1 MPTAERKLRR
11 GLVAFGGNAL
21 IRARERGSIGEQIA
35 NAEEAAKA
43 LCALVETYSNL
54 IMVHGNGPQ
63 VGQNLI
69 RVEEAVT
76 KVPPLPLDVC
86 VAETQGSM
94 GYIIEKAMSNEF
106 HRRGIPRDLM
116 TVLTQVEVDA
126 EDPAFK
132 NPTKPIGPFYTAYRA
147 RHLMEQERWPM
158 VEDAGRGYRKVV
170 ASPKPRRILSVGA
183 LKALYDTGAFIIAG
197 GGGGIPV
204 VRELDG
210 THRGVEAVIDKD
222 RTSVL
227 LACDLDV
234 DEMLILTSVSNLF
247 LNFGKPGQKA
257 LSQVSLEEVVSYQK
271 EGQFPPGSMGPK
283 IEAAVQFLVRKGGS
297 VLITDSAHLTDAAKG
312 RAGTR
317 IFHKKEAGPEI
328 VASRSQKCLEKI

>member
-1 MPTAERKLRR
+1 
-11 GLVAFGGNAL
+11 VAFGGNAL
-21 IRARERGSIGEQIA
+21 IKAREKGTIHEQAA
-35 NAEEAAKA
+35 NAEEAARA
-43 LCALVETYSNL
+43 LCELVHAYSNL
-54 IMVHGNGPQ
+54 LMVHGNGPQ

-76 KVPPLPLDVC
+76 KVPPLPLDAC

-94 GYIIEKAMSNEF
+94 GYLLEKAISNEF
-106 HRRGIPRDLM
+106 HRRHIDRDIL

-126 EDPAFK
+126 NDPAFK

-147 RHLMEQERWPM
+147 KHLMEVERWPM
-158 VEDAGRGYRKVV
+158 VEDSGRGYRKVV
-170 ASPKPRRILSVGA
+170 ASPKPGRILSVGA
-183 LKALYDTGAFIIAG
+183 LRALYDTGAFIIAG

-204 VRELDG
+204 VRDLDG

-234 DEMLILTSVSNLF
+234 EEILILTGVPCLYV
-247 LNFGKPGQKA
+247 NFGKPDQKT
-257 LSQVSLEEVVSYQK
+257 LSTVSLDEVVAYQR

-297 VLITDSAHLTDAAKG
+297 VLITDAEHLGEAARG

-317 IFHKKEAGPEI
+317 IVHEKTPTPEI
-328 VASRSQKCLEKI
+328 TRSSPCSERTSSPSTT

>member
-1 MPTAERKLRR
+1 MKKKRA
-11 GLVAFGGNAL
+11 LVAFGGNAL
-21 IRARERGSIGEQIA
+21 IKANEKGTIHEQLS
-35 NAEEAAKA
+35 NADEAAGQ
-43 LCALVETYSNL
+43 LVPLLESYRCVML
-54 IMVHGNGPQ
+54 VHGNGPQ

-94 GYIIEKAMSNEF
+94 GYILEKALSNELQ
-106 HRRGIPRDLM
+106 RRGVNRDLLS
-116 TVLTQVEVDA
+116 VLSQIEVDA
-126 EDPAFK
+126 EDPAFR

-147 RHLMEQERWPM
+147 KHLMEVERWAM
-158 VEDAGRGYRKVV
+158 VEDSGRGYRKVV
-170 ASPKPRRILSVGA
+170 ASPKPRRVLSVGA
-183 LKALYDTGAFIIAG
+183 LKALYETGAIIIAG

-227 LACDLDV
+227 LACELDV
-234 DEMLILTSVSNLF
+234 DEMLIITSVPCLYV
-247 LNFGKPGQKA
+247 NFGKPDQKA
-257 LSQVSLEEVVSYQK
+257 LHEATLEEVQRYQK

-283 IEAAVQFLVRKGGS
+283 IEAAVQFLVKKGGS
-297 VLITDSAHLTDAAKG
+297 VVITDAAHLQAAMDG

-317 IFHKKEAGPEI
+317 IVHQKVRKPARIERMESVKKG
-328 VASRSQKCLEKI
+328 

>member
-1 MPTAERKLRR
+1 MAALKRA
-11 GLVAFGGNAL
+11 LVAFGGNAL
-21 IRARERGSIGEQIA
+21 IRASEKGTVHEQLA
-35 NAEEAAKA
+35 NAAEAARE
-43 LCALVETYSNL
+43 LVPLLEAYAC
-54 IMVHGNGPQ
+54 IMLVHGNGPQ

-94 GYIIEKAMSNEF
+94 GYILEKALSNEL
-106 HRRGIPRDLM
+106 HCRAINRDLM
-116 TVLTQVEVDA
+116 TVLTQIEVDA

-147 RHLMEQERWPM
+147 KHLMEVERWAM
-158 VEDAGRGYRKVV
+158 VEDSGRGYRKVV
-170 ASPKPRRILSVGA
+170 ASPKPKRVLSVGA
-183 LKALYDTGAFIIAG
+183 LRALYETGSIIIAG

-227 LACDLDV
+227 LACELDV
-234 DEMLILTSVSNLF
+234 DDMLVVTSVPCLYV
-247 LNFGKPGQKA
+247 NFGKPDQRA
-257 LSQVSLEEVVSYQK
+257 LAEASLEEILQYQK

-283 IEAAVQFLVRKGGS
+283 IEAAVAFLAKKGGS
-297 VLITDSAHLTDAAKG
+297 VLITDAKHLKAAVEGK
-312 RAGTR
+312 AGTR
-317 IFHKKEAGPEI
+317 IVH
-328 VASRSQKCLEKI
+328 EKATVKVPIARKG

>member
-1 MPTAERKLRR
+1 M
-11 GLVAFGGNAL
+11 AFGGNAL
-21 IRARERGSIGEQIA
+21 IQAREKGTIHEQVA
-35 NAEEAAKA
+35 NAEQAARA
-43 LCALVETYSNL
+43 LCDLVHAYGNL
-54 IMVHGNGPQ
+54 LMVHGNGPQ

-69 RVEEAVT
+69 RVEEGVT

-94 GYIIEKAMSNEF
+94 GYVLEKAISNEF
-106 HRRGIPRDLM
+106 HRRGIERDIL

-126 EDPAFK
+126 SDPAFR

-147 RHLMEQERWPM
+147 KHLMEVERWPM

-170 ASPKPRRILSVGA
+170 ASPKPGRILSVGA
-183 LKALYDTGAFIIAG
+183 LRALYDTGAFIIAG

-227 LACDLDV
+227 LACDLGV
-234 DEMLILTSVSNLF
+234 EEMLILTGVPCLF
-247 LNFGKPGQKA
+247 ANYGKPDQRA
-257 LSQVSLEEVVSYQK
+257 LSTVSLEEVVAYQR

-297 VLITDSAHLTDAAKG
+297 VLITDAEHLAEAALG

-317 IFHKKEAGPEI
+317 IVHQKSPEPEI
-328 VASRSQKCLEKI
+328 LRSAPCSEKT

>member
-1 MPTAERKLRR
+1 MRR
-11 GLVAFGGNAL
+11 GLLAFGGNAL
-21 IRARERGSIGEQIA
+21 IKAREKGTIHEQIA
-35 NAEEAAKA
+35 NADEAARQIVP
-43 LCALVETYSNL
+43 LVDSYACFM
-54 IMVHGNGPQ
+54 MVHGNGPQ

-94 GYIIEKAMSNEF
+94 GYILEKALSNELQ
-106 HRRGIPRDLM
+106 RKGTERDLM
-116 TVLTQVEVDA
+116 SVLTQVEVDA
-126 EDPAFK
+126 EDPAFR

-147 RHLMEQERWPM
+147 KHLMEVERWAM
-158 VEDAGRGYRKVV
+158 VEDSGRGYRKVV
-170 ASPKPRRILSVGA
+170 ASPKPKRILSVGA
-183 LKALYDTGAFIIAG
+183 LGALYETGSLLIAG

-227 LACDLDV
+227 LGCDLDV
-234 DEMLILTSVSNLF
+234 DDMFFVTGVPCLY
-247 LNFGKPGQKA
+247 LNFGKSNQKV
-257 LSQVSLEEVVSYQK
+257 LSEVSLDEVLAYHK

-283 IEAAVQFLVRKGGS
+283 IEAAAQFLAKKGGS
-297 VLITDSAHLTDAAKG
+297 VIITDAPNIAASVAGK
-312 RAGTR
+312 AGTR
-317 IFHKKEAGPEI
+317 IVHEKAKKPAKIER
-328 VASRSQKCLEKI
+328 ASVKR

>member
-1 MPTAERKLRR
+1 MDGRKSLI
-11 GLVAFGGNAL
+11 AFGGNAL
-21 IRARERGSIGEQIA
+21 IKAGEKGTLREQLA
-35 NAEEAAKA
+35 NADEAARQ
-43 LCALVETYSNL
+43 LVPL
-54 IMVHGNGPQ
+54 IQRYACVLLVHGNGPQ

-94 GYIIEKAMSNEF
+94 GYLLEKALSNELQ
-106 HRRGIPRDLM
+106 RRGVDRDLLS
-116 TVLTQVEVDA
+116 VLTQVEVDA
-126 EDPAFK
+126 EDPAFR

-147 RHLMEQERWPM
+147 KHLMEVERWPM
-158 VEDAGRGYRKVV
+158 VEDSGRGYRKVV
-170 ASPKPRRILSVGA
+170 ASPKPKRILSVGA
-183 LKALYDTGAFIIAG
+183 LRALYETGSIIIAG

-234 DEMLILTSVSNLF
+234 DDLFVVTSVPCLYV
-247 LNFGKPGQKA
+247 NFGKPDQKA
-257 LSQVSLEEVVSYQK
+257 LTQVSLEEILKYQK
-271 EGQFPPGSMGPK
+271 EGQFPAGSMGPK
-283 IEAAVQFLVRKGGS
+283 VEAAVQFLVKKGGK
-297 VLITDSAHLTDAAKG
+297 VVITDAARLLAAVEG
-312 RAGTR
+312 RAGTC
-317 IFHKKEAGPEI
+317 IVHEKKAAKPG
-328 VASRSQKCLEKI
+328 KIERAAALKG

>member
-1 MPTAERKLRR
+1 MRR
-11 GLVAFGGNAL
+11 GLLAFGGNAL
-21 IRARERGSIGEQIA
+21 IKAREKGTIHEQMA
-35 NAEEAAKA
+35 NADEAAGQIVPLLDRYA
-43 LCALVETYSNL
+43 CFM
-54 IMVHGNGPQ
+54 MVHGNGPQ

-94 GYIIEKAMSNEF
+94 GYILEKALSNELQ
-106 HRRGIPRDLM
+106 RKGTERDLM
-116 TVLTQVEVDA
+116 SVLTQVEVDA
-126 EDPAFK
+126 EDPAFR

-147 RHLMEQERWPM
+147 KHLMEVERWAM
-158 VEDAGRGYRKVV
+158 VEDSGRGYRKVV
-170 ASPKPRRILSVGA
+170 ASPKPKRILSVGA
-183 LKALYDTGAFIIAG
+183 LRALYETGSILIAG

-227 LACDLDV
+227 LGCDLDV
-234 DEMLILTSVSNLF
+234 DDMFFVTGVPCLY
-247 LNFGKPGQKA
+247 LNFGKSNQKV
-257 LSQVSLEEVVSYQK
+257 LSEVSLDEVLAYHK

-283 IEAAVQFLVRKGGS
+283 IEAAAQFLAKKGGS
-297 VLITDSAHLTDAAKG
+297 VIITDAPNIAASVAGK
-312 RAGTR
+312 AGTR
-317 IFHKKEAGPEI
+317 IVHEKAKKPAKIER
-328 VASRSQKCLEKI
+328 ASVKR

>member
-1 MPTAERKLRR
+1 MRR
-11 GLVAFGGNAL
+11 GLLAFGGNAL
-21 IRARERGSIGEQIA
+21 IKAKEKGTIHEQIA
-35 NAEEAAKA
+35 NADEAAGQIVP
-43 LCALVETYSNL
+43 LLSSYDCFM
-54 IMVHGNGPQ
+54 MVHGNGPQ

-94 GYIIEKAMSNEF
+94 GYLLEKALSNELQ
-106 HRRGIPRDLM
+106 RAGIERDLM
-116 TVLTQVEVDA
+116 SVLSQVEVDA
-126 EDPAFK
+126 EDPAFR

-147 RHLMEQERWPM
+147 KHLMEVERWAM
-158 VEDAGRGYRKVV
+158 VEDSGRGYRKVV
-170 ASPKPRRILSVGA
+170 ASPKPKRILSVGA
-183 LKALYDTGAFIIAG
+183 LRALYETGSIIIAG

-227 LACDLDV
+227 LAITLDV
-234 DEMLILTSVSNLF
+234 DDMLVVTSVPCLYI
-247 LNFGKPGQKA
+247 NFGRSDQKA
-257 LSQVSLEEVVSYQK
+257 LSEVGLEEVLAYHK

-283 IEAAVQFLVRKGGS
+283 IEAAAAFLAKKGGN
-297 VLITDSAHLTDAAKG
+297 VIITDASHLVQAVAGK
-312 RAGTR
+312 AGTR
-317 IFHKKEAGPEI
+317 IVHEK
-328 VASRSQKCLEKI
+328 ASKPARIERATAVRKS

>member
-1 MPTAERKLRR
+1 MKKRR
-11 GLVAFGGNAL
+11 ALVAFGGNAL
-21 IRARERGSIGEQIA
+21 IKANEKGTIHEQLA
-35 NAEEAAKA
+35 NADEAARQ
-43 LCALVETYSNL
+43 LVPLLENYRCVML
-54 IMVHGNGPQ
+54 VHGNGPQ

-94 GYIIEKAMSNEF
+94 GYILEKALSNELQ
-106 HRRGIPRDLM
+106 RKGIDRDLLS
-116 TVLTQVEVDA
+116 VLSQIEVDA
-126 EDPAFK
+126 EDPAFR

-147 RHLMEQERWPM
+147 KHLMEVERWAM
-158 VEDAGRGYRKVV
+158 VEDSGRGYRKVV
-170 ASPKPRRILSVGA
+170 ASPKPKRVLSVGA
-183 LKALYDTGAFIIAG
+183 LKALYETGAIIIAG

-227 LACDLDV
+227 LACELDV
-234 DEMLILTSVSNLF
+234 DEMLIITSVPCLYA
-247 LNFGKPGQKA
+247 NFGKPDQKA
-257 LSQVSLEEVVSYQK
+257 LHETTLDEVQRYQK

-283 IEAAVQFLVRKGGS
+283 IEAAVQFLVKKGGS
-297 VLITDSAHLTDAAKG
+297 VIITDAAHLQAAMEG
-312 RAGTR
+312 RGGTR
-317 IFHKKEAGPEI
+317 IVH
-328 VASRSQKCLEKI
+328 EKIRKPARIERMESVKQG

>member
-1 MPTAERKLRR
+1 
-11 GLVAFGGNAL
+11 VAFGGNAL
-21 IRARERGSIGEQIA
+21 IKAREKGTIHEQIA
-35 NAEEAAKA
+35 NAEEAAHA
-43 LCALVETYSNL
+43 LCDLVHAYSNL
-54 IMVHGNGPQ
+54 LMVHGNGPQ

-69 RVEEAVT
+69 RVEEGVT
-76 KVPPLPLDVC
+76 KVPPLPLDAC

-94 GYIIEKAMSNEF
+94 GYILEKAISNEF
-106 HRRGIPRDLM
+106 HRRKIDRDIL
-116 TVLTQVEVDA
+116 TVLTQVEVDPG
-126 EDPAFK
+126 DPAFK

-147 RHLMEQERWPM
+147 KHLMEVERWPM
-158 VEDAGRGYRKVV
+158 VEDSGRGFRKVV
-170 ASPKPRRILSVGA
+170 ASPKPGRILSVGA

-204 VRELDG
+204 VRNLDG

-234 DEMLILTSVSNLF
+234 DEILILTGVPCLYVHY
-247 LNFGKPGQKA
+247 GKPDQRA
-257 LSQVSLEEVVSYQK
+257 LSTVSLEEVVGYQR

-297 VLITDSAHLTDAAKG
+297 VLITDAEHLSEAALG

-317 IFHKKEAGPEI
+317 IVHEKPSEI
-328 VASRSQKCLEKI
+328 EITRSATCSEKT

>member
-1 MPTAERKLRR
+1 MRR

-21 IRARERGSIGEQIA
+21 IKAREKGTIHEQIA
-35 NAEEAAKA
+35 NADEAARQIVP
-43 LCALVETYSNL
+43 LLENYSCFML
-54 IMVHGNGPQ
+54 VHGNGPQ

-94 GYIIEKAMSNEF
+94 GYVLEKALSNELQ
-106 HRRGIPRDLM
+106 RRGVERDLM
-116 TVLTQVEVDA
+116 SVLSQVEVDA
-126 EDPAFK
+126 EDPAFR

-147 RHLMEQERWPM
+147 KHLMEVERWAM
-158 VEDAGRGYRKVV
+158 VEDSGRGYRKVV
-170 ASPKPRRILSVGA
+170 ASPKPKRILSVGA
-183 LKALYDTGAFIIAG
+183 LRALYETGSIIIAG

-204 VRELDG
+204 VRDLDG

-227 LACDLDV
+227 LAVALDV
-234 DEMLILTSVSNLF
+234 DDVLVVTSVPCLYI
-247 LNFGKPGQKA
+247 NFGKANQRA
-257 LSQVSLEEVVSYQK
+257 LSEVSLEEVLAYHK

-283 IEAAVQFLVRKGGS
+283 IEAAAQFLAKKGGS
-297 VLITDSAHLTDAAKG
+297 VIITDAPNLAKAVVG
-312 RAGTR
+312 KAGTR
-317 IFHKKEAGPEI
+317 IVHEKARKTSRIERAKAP
-328 VASRSQKCLEKI
+328 VASKD

>member
-1 MPTAERKLRR
+1 MRKKKA
-11 GLVAFGGNAL
+11 LVAFGGNAL
-21 IRARERGSIGEQIA
+21 IKAGEKGTLREQLA
-35 NAEEAAKA
+35 NADEAAGQ
-43 LCALVETYSNL
+43 LVPLLENYACVML
-54 IMVHGNGPQ
+54 VHGNGPQ

-94 GYIIEKAMSNEF
+94 GYLIEKALSNELQ
-106 HRRGIPRDLM
+106 RRGIQRDLM
-116 TVLTQVEVDA
+116 SVLSQVEVDA
-126 EDPAFK
+126 EDPAFR

-147 RHLMEQERWPM
+147 KHLMEVERWPM
-158 VEDAGRGYRKVV
+158 VEDSGRGYRKVV
-170 ASPKPRRILSVGA
+170 PSPKPKRLLSVGA
-183 LKALYDTGAFIIAG
+183 LKALFETGSIIVAG

-227 LACDLDV
+227 LACELDV
-234 DEMLILTSVSNLF
+234 DEMLIITSVPCLYV
-247 LNFGKPGQKA
+247 NFGKPDQKA
-257 LSQVSLEEVVSYQK
+257 LSGVSLDEILRYQK

-283 IEAAVQFLVRKGGS
+283 VEAAVQFLVRKGGS
-297 VLITDSAHLTDAAKG
+297 VVITDAAHLQAASEG

-317 IFHKKEAGPEI
+317 IIHEKTEKT
-328 VASRSQKCLEKI
+328 EKIHRLETAKRG

>member
-1 MPTAERKLRR
+1 MGGKR

-21 IRARERGSIGEQIA
+21 IKAGEKGTLEEQLA
-35 NAEEAAKA
+35 NADEAARQ
-43 LCALVETYSNL
+43 L
-54 IMVHGNGPQ
+54 IPLFHRYDRVVLVHGNGPQ

-69 RVEEAVT
+69 RQEEAVT

-94 GYIIEKAMSNEF
+94 GYILEKALSNELE
-106 HRRGIPRDLM
+106 RRGIRRDLLS
-116 TVLTQVEVDA
+116 VLTQIEVDA
-126 EDPAFK
+126 EDPAFR

-147 RHLMEQERWPM
+147 KHLMEVERWAM
-158 VEDAGRGYRKVV
+158 VEDSGRGYRKVV
-170 ASPKPRRILSVGA
+170 PSPKPKRVLGIGA
-183 LKALYDTGAFIIAG
+183 LRSLYETGAILIAG

-227 LACDLDV
+227 LACELQV
-234 DEMLILTSVSNLF
+234 DEMVIVTSVPCLYIHY
-247 LNFGKPGQKA
+247 GKKEQKA
-257 LSQVSLEEVVSYQK
+257 LSDVGLEELLKYQK
-271 EGQFPPGSMGPK
+271 EGHFPPGSMGPK
-283 IEAAVQFLVRKGGS
+283 IEAAVQFLVRRGGS
-297 VLITDSAHLTDAAKG
+297 VILTDAAHLNDAVQG

-317 IFHKKEAGPEI
+317 IHHTRPEPAPAE
-328 VASRSQKCLEKI
+328 VLPRRARNGRSG

>member
-1 MPTAERKLRR
+1 MATRKKALI
-11 GLVAFGGNAL
+11 AFGGNAL
-21 IRARERGSIGEQIA
+21 IKAGEKGTIHEQHA
-35 NAEEAAKA
+35 NADEAARQ
-43 LCALVETYSNL
+43 LVPLLEAYACVML
-54 IMVHGNGPQ
+54 VHGNGPQ

-94 GYIIEKAMSNEF
+94 GYILEKALSNELQ
-106 HRRGIPRDLM
+106 RRGIDRDLM
-116 TVLTQVEVDA
+116 TVLSQIEVDA

-147 RHLMEQERWPM
+147 KHLMEVERWAM
-158 VEDAGRGYRKVV
+158 VEDSGRGYRKVV
-170 ASPKPRRILSVGA
+170 ASPKPRRVLSVGA
-183 LKALYDTGAFIIAG
+183 LKALYETGSIIIAG

-227 LACDLDV
+227 LACELDV
-234 DEMLILTSVSNLF
+234 DEMLIITSVPCLY
-247 LNFGKPGQKA
+247 LNFGKPDQRA
-257 LSQVSLEEVVSYQK
+257 LSEVSLAEVQAYQK

-283 IEAAVQFLVRKGGS
+283 IEAAVQFLVKKGGS
-297 VLITDSAHLTDAAKG
+297 AIITDAAHLLEAVEG

-317 IFHKKEAGPEI
+317 IVHQKAKKPARIERAGA
-328 VASRSQKCLEKI
+328 VKG